1 MAPRSKVDMLPED
14 DRAWLES
21 EMVKRGF
28 CQYEQLTEL
37 LQERGY
43 SIEKSS
49 VHRAGQ
55 KLKKRLERIQA
66 ATEGARQ
73 IALIAPD
80 DADNRS
86 MAVMSMVQNDLYEI
100 MENLEAVEE
109 ASSAGERLELLKDV
123 SLSISRISRARV
135 NQSRWADEVNAKLA
149 AEAKAA
155 AIAGAKAEGLSPE
168 QAERIGSAVASRVQI
183 YLPDNGR

>member
-1 MAPRSKVDMLPED
+1 MVARSKVDMLPPE
-14 DRAWLES
+14 DRAWLER
-21 EMVKRGF
+21 ELVRRGF
-28 CQYEQLTEL
+28 SQYDELTAL
-37 LQERGY
+37 LQEKGY
-43 SIEKSS
+43 EITRSS
-49 VHRAGQ
+49 VHRAGARLQ
-55 KLKKRLERIQA
+55 RRLERIQA

-86 MAVMSMVQNDLYEI
+86 VAVMAMIQNDLYEI
-100 MENLEAVEE
+100 MENLEAVEDAE
-109 ASSAGERLELLKDV
+109 DSAERLGLLKDV

-135 NQSRWADEVNAKLA
+135 NQSRWAADVNARLA
-149 AEAKAA
+149 DEARAA
-155 AIAGAKAEGLSPE
+155 AIAGATAEGLTPE